1 MHGLELLKR
10 GAIWWIGNGKKIRI
24 WRDNWVPRGDM
35 KVTVNTTK
43 SRIRRVEQLINHEE
57 HTWKED
63 VVRRI
68 FKNYDAEEIL
78 KIRLPNYESEE
89 FISWTLERH
98 GLFTVRN
105 AYNLALDLRNN
116 ITQNTSTNGN
126 GDRGLWKIIWSSK
139 VPQKV
144 KKFHLK
150 TCY

>member
-1 MHGLELLKR
+1 
-10 GAIWWIGNGKKIRI
+10 
-24 WRDNWVPRGDM
+24 
-35 KVTVNTTK
+35 
-43 SRIRRVEQLINHEE
+43 
-57 HTWKED
+57 
-63 VVRRI
+63 
-68 FKNYDAEEIL
+68 
-78 KIRLPNYESEE
+78 LPNYEGED

-98 GLFTVRN
+98 GLFTVRI

-139 VPQKV
+139 VPQKE